1 MERLCVCGAISS
13 FFLSIFCGFMLL
25 SYVSASSS
33 SPSYLF
39 CIIILCKCV
48 SSLGLLWLQG
58 IPPGS
63 WPCCPCGEPTRKVL
77 VGFLSSQ
84 FGSPRFGSLGPGR
97 HCFPHGNLPGL
108 MTPGSAPCLA
118 SRDSCCDAS
127 ISLDHHR
134 RHRPE
139 LVVFQTVTREG
150 EGRHGVSICH

>member
-1 MERLCVCGAISS
+1 MCGAISS
-13 FFLSIFCGFMLL
+13 FFVSIFCGFMLL

-48 SSLGLLWLQG
+48 SPLGLLWQQG

-63 WPCCPCGEPTRKVL
+63 RPVPRGENPRGKVL
-77 VGFLSSQ
+77 TLFLSNQ
-84 FGSPRFGSLGPGR
+84 FGSPRFGSLGLER
-97 HCFPHGNLPGL
+97 HCFPRGNPPSLV
-108 MTPGSAPCLA
+108 TPGSALCLG
-118 SRDSCCDAS
+118 SRDSCYDAS
-127 ISLDHHR
+127 ILLG